1 MYKAVDFASTSN
13 ETTYDAN
20 LVDVLGFV
28 KDTEY
33 TDENGYNKY
42 YLPRCGTDYYILIK
56 PAPDS
61 SHRNCV
67 MYDSSGTQVFSH
79 TIGNS
84 SARWIIYRIDLPN
97 NGVGIGIYQANSGTT
112 PPLILTFIKS
122 YDSGLNTFLYMTV
135 GSATSSTHNVHLKYS
150 NHSFDINSRL
160 YQTPIYVGKIVM
172 VPLMTAAG
180 LAFNDTYQV
189 FAVDNNNA
197 TSQEVVVDGR
207 SYLLI
212 GNYIWD
218 SGYVKLA
225 VPLS

>member
-1 MYKAVDFASTSN
+1 MYKVVDFAYTSN

-33 TDENGYNKY
+33 ADENGYNKY

-56 PAPDS
+56 PAADT

-79 TIGNS
+79 TIGNNNG
-84 SARWIIYRIDLPN
+84 RWTIYKIDLPN
-97 NGVGIGIYQANSGTT
+97 NGVGIGINSVNSGET
-112 PPLILTFIKS
+112 PSLILTFIKT

-135 GSATSSTHNVHLKYS
+135 EAATTSTHNVHLKYS
-150 NHSFDINSRL
+150 SYSFDINSRL
-160 YQTPIYVGKIVM
+160 YQAPIYVGKIVM
-172 VPLMTAAG
+172 VPLMTSAG

-189 FAVDNNNA
+189 FAIDNNNA

>member
-1 MYKAVDFASTSN
+1 MYKVVDFAYTSN

-56 PAPDS
+56 PAADS
-61 SHRNCV
+61 SHRNCL
-67 MYDSSGTQVFSH
+67 MYDSSDTQVFAANIS
-79 TIGNS
+79 NNN
-84 SARWIIYRIDLPN
+84 ARWTIYRIDLPN
-97 NGVGIGIYQANSGTT
+97 NGVGIGIANIVNGTT
-112 PPLILTFIKS
+112 PSLILTFIKS
-122 YDSGLNTFLYMTV
+122 YDSGSGTYLYMLVDAPT
-135 GSATSSTHNVHLKYS
+135 TSTHNVHLKYG
-150 NHSFDINSRL
+150 NYSFDIGSRL

-172 VPLMTAAG
+172 VPLMTSEG
-180 LAFNDTYQV
+180 LAFNDTYQI

-197 TSQEVVVDGR
+197 TCQEVVVDGR